1 MLPLHTWTYRSI
13 IDNQPCQFCFII
25 NNSYSVRC
33 YLYIPEH
40 IGPSQSCQFCF
51 IINNSYSVRC
61 YLYIPEHI
69 GPSLITSPVSSVL
82 LSTIVTPLRQ
92 MLPLHTWTYRS
103 IIDNQGCQ
111 FCFIINNSYS
121 VRCYLYI
128 PEHIGPSLITS
139 PVSSVL
145 LSTIVTPSD
154 VTFTYRSIIDCQFCF
169 IINLVPLSDVTFTYL
184 NI

>member
-40 IGPSQSCQFCF
+40 IGPS
-51 IINNSYSVRC
+51 
-61 YLYIPEHI
+61 
-69 GPSLITSPVSSVL
+69 LITSPVSSVL
-82 LSTIVTPLRQ
+82 LSTIVTRQ

-154 VTFTYRSIIDCQFCF
+154 VTFTY
-169 IINLVPLSDVTFTYL
+169 L